1 MPVFETR
8 IQEIKTTV
16 LSEVAKLA
24 WTGELNSGTNMMDI
38 AEKVSPGSKSNIRC
52 CIYKERAIV
61 QSRIR
66 LALGGNQADPNIVEV
81 LPIACDECPVTEI
94 TVTPSCRGCLATRC
108 LNTCPKDAI
117 KIVNYRATID
127 QEKCISCGRCV
138 SACQYSAITKN
149 QRPCEKGCPVK
160 AISMDPQ
167 DKKARIDPERCISCG
182 SCANQCPFGAIQDKS
197 WITEAIGLINQSKI
211 DGFNVYAVIAPSI
224 AGQFAPAT
232 YNQVVTAI
240 HQLGFQKISEVALG
254 ADMVADQE
262 GEELVEKGV
271 LSSSCCPAFVDF
283 VKLKFPEQI
292 DLVSHTPSPMV
303 MIGLH
308 IKQKDPTAKVVFI
321 GPCMAKKQEIREE
334 RAQNSIDCS
343 LTYEEL
349 FSLFSSR
356 DIDPTLLEETMLDEA
371 STFGRHFA
379 RSGGV
384 AQAVAQSMAEKQ
396 SDFPLKPLPCSGIP
410 QCDTALLKY
419 KVGKLEENFIE
430 GMACEGGCVQG
441 PGCLVRSPRNKSDV
455 EKHAKL
461 AGDRT
466 IEYAVTTARD

>member
-1 MPVFETR
+1 NR
-8 IQEIKTTV
+8 
-16 LSEVAKLA
+16 
-24 WTGELNSGTNMMDI
+24 
-38 AEKVSPGSKSNIRC
+38 SNIRC

-66 LALGGNQADPNIVEV
+66 LALGGNEEDPNIVEV

-94 TVTPSCRGCLATRC
+94 TVGPSCRGCLATRC

-117 KIVNYRATID
+117 KIVDHRAVII

-138 SACQYSAITKN
+138 TACQYSAISKN

-160 AISMDPQ
+160 AISMNPQ
-167 DKKARIDPERCISCG
+167 DKKAVINPDRCIACG
-182 SCANQCPFGAIQDKS
+182 ICANQCPFGAIADKS
-197 WITEAIGLINQSKI
+197 WITEAIGLINGSV
-211 DGFNVYAVIAPSI
+211 DGGYRTYAVIAPSI

-232 YNQVVTAI
+232 YNQVVTAVL
-240 HQLGFQKISEVALG
+240 QLGFNEVSEVALG

-262 GEELVEKGV
+262 GEELEEKGV
-271 LSSSCCPAFVDF
+271 LSSSCCPAYVDF
-283 VKLKFPEQI
+283 VKLKFPDQI
-292 DLVSHTPSPMV
+292 EVVSHTPSPMV
-303 MIGLH
+303 MIGRH
-308 IKQKDPTAKVVFI
+308 IKKKDPQAKVVFV
-321 GPCMAKKQEIREE
+321 GPCMAKKKEVSDP
-334 RAQNSIDCS
+334 RAKGAIDCA

-349 FSLFSSR
+349 FSLFESKQ
-356 DIDPTLLEETMLDEA
+356 IDPTTLEETFLDEA

-384 AQAVAQSMAEKQ
+384 AQAVAQSMAEKE
-396 SDFPLKPLPCSGIP
+396 SDFPLKPIPCSGIA
-410 QCDTALLKY
+410 QCEAALLKY
-419 KVGKLEENFIE
+419 KVGKLEGNFIE

-441 PGCLVRSPRNKSDV
+441 PGCLVRSPRNKTDV

-466 IEYAVTTARD
+466 IKLAVAEANK